1 MVLASQRSALSG
13 PTLVRLLAGFGGTE
27 VTESRQSLADH
38 LSQWLGWTDAIALST
53 ALSVQVPPARAG
65 AARVGA
71 SVEQAEVTRLRT
83 ALTRAIAGN
92 ESTAR
97 RDGRDRRSASA
108 AMAATAANADSS
120 ADPAPDYA
128 EFRQRYLVLQQAME
142 SDIGALRARLR
153 STLAARAPKLAH
165 LATVDA
171 VMEQALAAREQRLLA
186 SVPALLGA
194 HFERLRAAA
203 ELPQDT
209 PQNAP
214 QDADTPAEAAAESAN
229 ANAAAEGKAKAAN
242 TAAPGAHNAWLAG
255 FRKDMQS
262 VLLAELEIRFQ
273 PVEGLLAALRTS

>member
-1 MVLASQRSALSG
+1 MVLASQRTALSG
-13 PTLVRLLAGFGGTE
+13 PTLVRLLAGFGNAE
-27 VTESRQSLADH
+27 VVESRQSLSDH

-71 SVEQAEVTRLRT
+71 SVEQAEVTRLRA
-83 ALTRAIAGN
+83 ALTRSIQGEDAP
-92 ESTAR
+92 AR
-97 RDGRDRRSASA
+97 RDGRDRRTVA
-108 AMAATAANADSS
+108 AAP
-120 ADPAPDYA
+120 ADPQADAAPDYA
-128 EFRQRYLVLQQAME
+128 EFRQRYLALQQAME

-153 STLAARAPKLAH
+153 SALAARAPKLAH

-186 SVPALLGA
+186 GIPALLGA
-194 HFERLRAAA
+194 HFERLRAQTADSADVADAA
-203 ELPQDT
+203 GAGNVAD
-209 PQNAP
+209 NAGS
-214 QDADTPAEAAAESAN
+214 ADTAGSAAADN
-229 ANAAAEGKAKAAN
+229 
-242 TAAPGAHNAWLAG
+242 AAPGKAAAPHAWLAG